1 MADDALDI
9 RYRLIPKRIR
19 WNLTNHVYFNL
30 SGGKDATVFNH
41 EMRIMAD
48 FYTPVTSDRIPT
60 GEIRK
65 VAGTNLDFP
74 TGER

>member
-9 RYRLIPKRIR
+9 RYRRIPEEDTPV
-19 WNLTNHVYFNL
+19 NLTNHVYFNL

-48 FYTPVTSDRIPT
+48 FYTPVTSDT
-60 GEIRK
+60 
-65 VAGTNLDFP
+65 VSYTHLDVYK
-74 TGER
+74 RQAILR